1 MNILYGKVTVTV
13 LGPDGRICSKQN
25 VLGSVNIP
33 IEHDHTEDKYIFEL
47 NPTSSEYIIKVE
59 SSEDSSF
66 TIKVTTKGLS
76 QRIFEGITSY
86 VSLLEQKTQILEFF
100 NVDFQEISD
109 VKTFNVLFEVIWKFN
124 QIDKLPSI
132 NISVSTANK
141 EGKIT
146 PVDVIARLDS

>member
-1 MNILYGKVTVTV
+1 
-13 LGPDGRICSKQN
+13 
-25 VLGSVNIP
+25 
-33 IEHDHTEDKYIFEL
+33 
-47 NPTSSEYIIKVE
+47 
-59 SSEDSSF
+59 
-66 TIKVTTKGLS
+66 VTTKGLT